1 MLKRPACPFFS
12 ILVLN
17 QTPIVMDRKNTLHAA
32 FEYFR
37 NVANRLGSIIVIAA
51 AMIIGFLIGY
61 YYWIM
66 FAKTTSQ
73 KETLKL
79 NAVSIAV
86 NERGELMIIDRTN
99 GVYSIYQD
107 SVGQEI
113 FNIYATKKYNQIV
126 K

>member
-1 MLKRPACPFFS
+1 MF
-12 ILVLN
+12 
-17 QTPIVMDRKNTLHAA
+17 MDGKNTLHTA
-32 FEYFR
+32 FEYFKS
-37 NVANRLGSIIVIAA
+37 VANRLGSIIVIAA
-51 AMIIGFLIGY
+51 AMVIGFLIGY

-66 FAKTTSQ
+66 FVKTTGQ
-73 KETLKL
+73 KETIKL

-86 NERGELMIIDRTN
+86 NDRGELMIIDRTN

-113 FNIYATKKYNQIV
+113 FNIYATRKYNQIV

>member
-1 MLKRPACPFFS
+1 
-12 ILVLN
+12 
-17 QTPIVMDRKNTLHAA
+17 MDGKNTLHAV
-32 FEYFR
+32 FEYFK
-37 NVANRLGSIIVIAA
+37 NFANRLGSIIVIAA
-51 AMIIGFLIGY
+51 AMVIGFLIGY
-61 YYWIM
+61 YYWLM
-66 FAKTTSQ
+66 FVKTTGQ
-73 KETLKL
+73 KETIKL

-86 NERGELMIIDRTN
+86 NDRGELMIIDRTN

>member
-1 MLKRPACPFFS
+1 
-12 ILVLN
+12 
-17 QTPIVMDRKNTLHAA
+17 MDRKNTLHSA
-32 FEYFR
+32 FEYFK

-51 AMIIGFLIGY
+51 AMVIGFLIGY
-61 YYWIM
+61 YYWLM
-66 FAKTTSQ
+66 FVKTTEQ
-73 KETLKL
+73 KETIKMS
-79 NAVSIAV
+79 AVSIAV
-86 NERGELMIIDRTN
+86 NDRGELMIIDRKN